1 MSVSAGGEGWAGAR
15 EGPIQWALLI
25 TQTIGPLGKAGREGL
40 WILPWSRESTSGFLC
55 PGFPAPSLVPLV
67 PMPRAVGPCHSP
79 STSQGTKPSGRSWLE
94 RGSRPNGLWSPRR
107 P

>member
-55 PGFPAPSLVPLV
+55 PGFPCSLSGAPCPDAQSSRALPQPL
-67 PMPRAVGPCHSP
+67 CP
-79 STSQGTKPSGRSWLE
+79 SRDKAKWQVVAGKGI
-94 RGSRPNGLWSPRR
+94 
-107 P
+107 